1 MVEKRKLAAI
11 ADIMRDYVS
20 IGGEEKYY
28 SETGIVEDD
37 FIPIH
42 RREFD
47 GNIFAIDGSN
57 VVLFDWA
64 VANVNHIRAGYVVYK
79 GTEWQRTV
87 ITYDD
92 LFVADKKNYRKEFD
106 LYLKGIFGLEG
117 LDLSE
122 TELDRLTSYFRELQ
136 EYIALYVA
144 ISEAGEGDLV
154 LYDGGFHLWVS
165 PYQKVLDSLFQ
176 QAEKRGVD
184 TLGISKSSTF
194 SWGADVSRP
203 FIQNTH
209 YFGSKLI
216 PNMPWYIDLM
226 GRNIDPKPDGSWAGG
241 IYVAKFH
248 EDSDRGFR
256 VDVPIQVVDHIDTAL
271 GHIAR
276 YSNSAESL
284 GYPHA
289 LFRAHREIRI
299 QDEERRFLRF
309 ELMDELGRAGFNESK
324 LRSFLVD
331 YHETL
336 EMRSLR

>member
-1 MVEKRKLAAI
+1 MVDKEKLADI

-20 IGGEEKYY
+20 LGGEEEYY
-28 SETGIVEDD
+28 SKTGVVEDD
-37 FIPIH
+37 FIPIR
-42 RREFD
+42 RREFE

-64 VANVNHIRAGYVVYK
+64 ATNINHIRAGYVVYQ

-92 LFVADKKNYRKEFD
+92 LFIADKKNYQKEFD

-117 LDLSE
+117 LDLSD
-122 TELDRLTSYFRELQ
+122 TELDRLSSYFRELQ
-136 EYIALYVA
+136 EYIALFEA
-144 ISEAGEGDLV
+144 ISEADKGDLV

-184 TLGISKSSTF
+184 ILGISKSSTF
-194 SWGADVSRP
+194 SWGEDISRP
-203 FIQNTH
+203 FIQNTN
-209 YFGSKLI
+209 YFASRLI
-216 PNMPWYIDLM
+216 PDMPWYLDLV
-226 GRNIDPKPDGSWAGG
+226 GRDIDPKPDDSWAGG

-248 EDSDRGFR
+248 EDSDRSFR
-256 VDVPIQVVDHIDTAL
+256 VDAPLQVVDHIETAL
-271 GHIAR
+271 GNAAR

-289 LFRAHREIRI
+289 LFRVHREIRI
-299 QDEERRFLRF
+299 KDEERRFLRF
-309 ELMDELGRAGFNESK
+309 GLMAELGRAGLNESQ

-336 EMRSLR
+336 EMRPLR